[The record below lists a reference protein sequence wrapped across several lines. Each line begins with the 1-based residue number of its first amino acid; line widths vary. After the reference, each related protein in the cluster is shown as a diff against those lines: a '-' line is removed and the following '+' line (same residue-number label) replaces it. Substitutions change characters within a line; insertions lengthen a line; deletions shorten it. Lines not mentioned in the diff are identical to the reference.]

1 MDAFQFDQ
9 PYKQAESKMFFL
21 IGIHSMQGWTAAMR
35 HGVTRKRST
44 KKIAAYRKSVYKEP
58 TVKRCLLI
66 LDVKPLRS

>member
-21 IGIHSMQGWTAAMR
+21 IEIHSMQGWTAAMR

-44 KKIAAYRKSVYKEP
+44 KKIAAYRKSV
-58 TVKRCLLI
+58 
-66 LDVKPLRS
+66 